1 MEQEP
6 VTVLITRRAKKGREP
21 EIKKLMREIFD
32 AALAFEG
39 QQGARYFFPETPNSS
54 DFAVIFRFDT
64 KENLGA
70 WLGSPER
77 KSFYEQLK
85 PLVEEESLRKI
96 YGLESLFI
104 STPDSPPKW
113 KMVIILICVIYPLV
127 ILLSI
132 FYSWLLGD
140 NIHFTIRALC
150 SLATSV
156 LLTTYAIL
164 PFVTRMLRNWLNKA

>member
-1 MEQEP
+1 MNQEP
-6 VTVLITRRAKKGREP
+6 VTVLITRRAKKGREE

-32 AALAFEG
+32 VASSFEG
-39 QQGARYFFPETPNSS
+39 HQGGRYFFPEKPDSS

-64 KENLGA
+64 KENLNI
-70 WLGSPER
+70 WLASRER
-77 KSFYEQLK
+77 KSFYDRLN
-85 PLVEEESLRKI
+85 PLVQDESLRKI
-96 YGLESLFI
+96 YGLECLFA

-127 ILLSI
+127 IILSI

-140 NIHFTIRALC
+140 SVHFSVRALC

-156 LLTTYAIL
+156 ILTTYAIL
-164 PFVTRMLRNWLNKA
+164 PLVTRLLKNWLCKD